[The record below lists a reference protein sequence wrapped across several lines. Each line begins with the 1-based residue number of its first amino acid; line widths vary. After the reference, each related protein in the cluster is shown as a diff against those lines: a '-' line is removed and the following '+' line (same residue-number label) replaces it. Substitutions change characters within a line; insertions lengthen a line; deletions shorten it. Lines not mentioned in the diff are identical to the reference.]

1 MNASDKSVPAVVAL
15 DLQDEKGRSLVEI
28 RHFDEREI
36 NFEGQGQKLDSK
48 SVSQF
53 NHWLGLVPSS
63 ASAAAGH
70 SKQLMTCSF
79 EYSKL
84 IQAKDGSGAIGAV
97 YKEGSTQ
104 LGAQARFQEAK
115 SLQSVVN
122 TGLIV
127 NIASQVLAQKHLA
140 DINERLEAIERQ
152 VKGLQEHLERS
163 RFAKIQTF
171 QEHLRRVGNLLEQ
184 GEDVLPS
191 TFQILGQKAQDVR
204 AEVIHLRHDLEDA
217 HKQVRD
223 FDPSSW
229 FGSNDLRL
237 ELQEKI
243 KRVNHLQR
251 EYLLGMQCLLV
262 ANLILFIKHDGNKEF
277 LVAGN
282 QYRVELENE
291 QGLLNQWEATKR
303 HVAVHLS
310 KMKPVFELKKSTQAN
325 AQMVE
330 STLEKVQFFIAQD
343 AEQVF
348 QLQQRLE
355 DAQTPCVLLEVDG
368 GVVVRGNYLS

>member
-1 MNASDKSVPAVVAL
+1 MDDNDKNLPPVVE
-15 DLQDEKGRSLVEI
+15 LQDEQGRSLVEI
-28 RHFDEREI
+28 RHFDEGQVKV
-36 NFEGQGQKLDSK
+36 EGYGQKLDSK

-104 LGAQARFQEAK
+104 FGAQARFQEAK
-115 SLQSVVN
+115 NLQSVVN

-152 VKGLQEHLERS
+152 VKGLQENLERS
-163 RFAKIQTF
+163 RFAKIETF
-171 QEHLRRVGNLLEQ
+171 QEHLRRVGKLLEK
-184 GEDVLPS
+184 GEEVLPS
-191 TFQILGQKAQDVR
+191 SFQVLAQKAQNVR

-217 HKQVRD
+217 HNQVRD
-223 FDPSSW
+223 FDTSSW
-229 FGSNDLRL
+229 FGSNDLRHA
-237 ELQEKI
+237 LQEKI
-243 KRVNHLQR
+243 ERINHLQR

-277 LVAGN
+277 LLAGN
-282 QYRVELENE
+282 QYRAELENE
-291 QGLLNQWEATKR
+291 NGLLSQWEATKR
-303 HVAVHLS
+303 RVAMHLS
-310 KMKPVFELKKSTQAN
+310 KMKPVFELAKSTQAN

-330 STLEKVQFFIAQD
+330 STVEKVQTLIAQD
-343 AEQVF
+343 AEQVC

-355 DAQTPCVLLEVDG
+355 DAQTPRVLLEVDG
-368 GVVVRGNYLS
+368 GVVVRGHYLS